1 MLMKERKFTKKVL
14 FILILLALAAVPLM
28 IAGVGWAQEGDQS
41 ATNQETTGIDETSD
55 MVITD
60 PEADLSAIVAQ
71 TTGATSSSTVIPAA
85 AFVDDGFGDQS
96 YGLTFSSAYV
106 YPYGPGGVEASF
118 CMQAPVYLPDGATV
132 TTFSGHVYD
141 NDPDAD
147 IWRVELRRA
156 AYTSLAGSTAMANAP
171 TSGASSAFQ
180 ATLDNSIV
188 NAVVDNE
195 AYAYFA
201 AVCTGTSNANLRL
214 YAVQVFY
221 TQ

>member
-1 MLMKERKFTKKVL
+1 MMKEKRVSKKVL
-14 FILILLALAAVPLM
+14 LILILLVVAAVPLLL
-28 IAGVGWAQEGDQS
+28 AGVGWAQEGDQA
-41 ATNQETTGIDETSD
+41 ATNQVKTGTEAAAE

-71 TTGATSSSTVIPAA
+71 SVGVTGSSTVIPAA
-85 AFVDDGFGDQS
+85 AFVDDGYGNQD
-96 YGLTFSSAYV
+96 YGLTFSGAYV
-106 YPYGPGGVEASF
+106 YPYPGTTQF

-132 TTFSGHVYD
+132 TVFSGHVYD
-141 NDPDAD
+141 NDPNAD
-147 IWRVELRRA
+147 IWRLELRRV
-156 AYTSLAGSTAMANAP
+156 AYTNLNGSTVMASAP
-171 TSGASSAFQ
+171 TSGATNAYQ
-180 ATLDNSIV
+180 ATLTESIA

-201 AVCTGTSNANLRL
+201 AVCTDASDTNLRL